1 MRLLLLPLFASA
13 AAAQGVVSATVY
25 SQPNFGGVLRNVI
38 GFGCVNL
45 DDVGFKIESIEL
57 RRRTFCYAYG
67 KVNCAGASIYMSSSV
82 GDLWRYL
89 TMESAHCFDAS

>member
-1 MRLLLLPLFASA
+1 MAK
-13 AAAQGVVSATVY
+13 
-25 SQPNFGGVLRNVI
+25 GGN
-38 GFGCVNL
+38 
-45 DDVGFKIESIEL
+45 S
-57 RRRTFCYAYG
+57 